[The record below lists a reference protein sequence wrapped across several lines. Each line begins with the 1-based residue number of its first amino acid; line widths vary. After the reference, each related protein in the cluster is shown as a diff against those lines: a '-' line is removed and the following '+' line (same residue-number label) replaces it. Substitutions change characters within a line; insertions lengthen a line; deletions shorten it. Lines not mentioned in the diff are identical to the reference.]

1 MKKGKVT
8 GIEVSCLKGMLSDSV
23 SVEDMARQLDRSAS
37 FIRKELVV
45 LQKAVENASLFIKR
59 TASGQDGVA
68 IMTPEGS
75 TRIDNNKTK
84 ESTIPRESSRKP
96 WIHKIKGN
104 G

>member
-8 GIEVSCLKGMLSDSV
+8 GIEMSCLKGMLSDNI
-23 SVEDMARQLDRSAS
+23 SVEEMARQLDRSAG
-37 FIRKELVV
+37 FIKKELAV
-45 LQKAVENASLFIKR
+45 LQKAVEDASLFIKK

-68 IMTPEGS
+68 IMTPAAS
-75 TRIDNNKTK
+75 TRVDDNKTK

-96 WIHKIKGN
+96 WIHKIKDN